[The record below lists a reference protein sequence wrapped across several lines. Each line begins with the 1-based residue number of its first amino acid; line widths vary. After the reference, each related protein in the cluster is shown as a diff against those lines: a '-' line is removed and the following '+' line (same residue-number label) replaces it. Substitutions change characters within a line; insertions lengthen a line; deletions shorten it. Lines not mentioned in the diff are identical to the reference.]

1 MFNSLINQ
9 AKLKKE
15 TNPEQWQKAVNVQAN
30 KQDNVAGVKEGT
42 AKHVVGQTTS
52 AKTAA
57 PQTTTYTVN
66 AGNQPYVEQLNA
78 LYDQIMNRK
87 PFQYDLNSDLLYK
100 QMADSYTQAGQKA
113 MRDTMGTA
121 AGLTGGYGNS
131 YAQQVGNQAYQEHLT
146 ALNDQIPS
154 LYEQA
159 LNAYLAEGD
168 QMLQQYQLAA
178 AHPGYVNAINVAD
191 SACLGCVIGVDA
203 DGVRNVQGILLVLRT
218 VLVHAVDLLIKHQVI
233 GTLLDSIREQRVLLS
248 AQRNHLVFCPNSL

>member
-1 MFNSLINQ
+1 MSFKKLFEDVYQTNKAGQQQTAQNQ
-9 AKLKKE
+9 QNQQTAQGAQTAAAGA
-15 TNPEQWQKAVNVQAN
+15 TNGTKANAN
-30 KQDNVAGVKEGT
+30 AAAASAFTGGYK
-42 AKHVVGQTTS
+42 VGNTGN
-52 AKTAA
+52 KTAGGGNA
-57 PQTTTYTVN
+57 TYAVN
-66 AGNQPYVEQLNA
+66 AGNEPYVQQLNA

-100 QMADSYTQAGQKA
+100 NLADSYTQAGQKA

-131 YAQQVGNQAYQEHLT
+131 YAQMVGNQAYQEHLT

-178 AHPGYVNAINVAD
+178 AHPGYVNAIKPQTYTVTQNSNDTLTDMQKVQNSIVSGSVA
-191 SACLGCVIGVDA
+191 GG
-203 DGVRNVQGILLVLRT
+203 T
-218 VLVHAVDLLIKHQVI
+218 VAPVNDETWYYKLFGQK
-233 GTLLDSIREQRVLLS
+233 TR
-248 AQRNHLVFCPNSL
+248 

>member
-15 TNPEQWQKAVNVQAN
+15 TNPEQWQQAVNVQAN
-30 KQDNVAGVKEGT
+30 KQDNIAGVKEGT
-42 AKHVVGQTTS
+42 AKHVVGQNTS
-52 AKTAA
+52 AKTTTPQTTA

-66 AGNQPYVEQLNA
+66 AGNEPYVQQLNA

-100 QMADSYTQAGQKA
+100 NLADSYTQAGQKA

-131 YAQQVGNQAYQEHLT
+131 YAQLVGNQAYQEHLT

-159 LNAYLAEGD
+159 LNAYLNEGN
-168 QMLQQYQLAA
+168 QMLQQYELAA
-178 AHPGYVNAINVAD
+178 THPGVVNAIKPQTYTVTQNSNDTLTDMQAVQNQIASGSVTGVA
-191 SACLGCVIGVDA
+191 AGGTVA
-203 DGVRNVQGILLVLRT
+203 PTNNENWYYKILQQYKR
-218 VLVHAVDLLIKHQVI
+218 
-233 GTLLDSIREQRVLLS
+233 
-248 AQRNHLVFCPNSL
+248 